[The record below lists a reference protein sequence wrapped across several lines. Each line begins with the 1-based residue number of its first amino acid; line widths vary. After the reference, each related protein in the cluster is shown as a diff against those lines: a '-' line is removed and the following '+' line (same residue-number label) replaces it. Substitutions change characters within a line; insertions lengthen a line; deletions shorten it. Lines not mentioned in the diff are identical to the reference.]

1 MAKKKRT
8 RRSSGLSGS
17 PSEHLE
23 HATYRLK
30 RLTRARVDGLTC
42 SQLPEAMFDAGGIMA
57 HASESGNRKLFAM
70 AAARRDQIR
79 ALVKRCAIPS
89 LRFSR

>member
-30 RLTRARVDGLTC
+30 RLTRERVERMSCG
-42 SQLPEAMFDAGGIMA
+42 QLPEAMFDAGGIMA
-57 HASESGNRKLFAM
+57 HASESGNRKLHMM

-79 ALVKRCAIPS
+79 ARVQRC
-89 LRFSR
+89 FSR

>member
-57 HASESGNRKLFAM
+57 HADQSGNRKLFAM

-79 ALVKRCAIPS
+79 ARVQRC
-89 LRFSR
+89 FSR